1 MNFTYRNFNK
11 NICGFFICCFVACNL
26 LFAIAPVHAVLIEKT
41 AESGTVAKVSA
52 MTQARRTSFA
62 DALSA
67 RTTSVDAKK
76 MAAEISADQLNSL
89 IESVAIEDEK
99 LDTTS
104 YSADINVNFNEA
116 ALDEWLKTKG
126 VATDNSAET
135 FVAGRAPVF
144 LEPVGIS
151 GLGAIMR
158 ASRETGAD
166 LKITS
171 IEGGRVSG
179 HVRDG
184 AYQPFLGAVRAAGV
198 AVSY

>member
-1 MNFTYRNFNK
+1 MNFACRNFNK
-11 NICGFFICCFVACNL
+11 NFCGFFICCFVACNL
-26 LFAIAPVHAVLIEKT
+26 LFSVAPAHAVLIEKT
-41 AESGTVAKVSA
+41 AESGAVAKAVA
-52 MTQARRTSFA
+52 MTEARRTSFA

-76 MAAEISADQLNSL
+76 MAAEISTDQLNSL

-104 YSADINVNFNEA
+104 YSADIAVNFNEA

-126 VATDNSAET
+126 VATDNPAET

-166 LKITS
+166 LKITG

-179 HVRDG
+179 NVRDG
-184 AYQPFLGAVRAAGV
+184 TYQTFLGAARAAGV